1 MAMPGPLARI
11 RIFAFAIFL
20 IPLIAAAAPQEMIWD
35 DLMPEGEFEKLDEM
49 YADYMAEL
57 ERQMRASSRPLS
69 QTTPDM
75 VAEGSDLDQMEQIGT
90 FNTVEALD
98 GANIRL
104 PGYVVPFDF
113 DSGNEYTEFLLVPY
127 FGACIHAPPPPP
139 NQTVFVSTDDPIL
152 LKDLA
157 QAVWVEG
164 ILTTETQ
171 ESELADAAY
180 TLKLTHIEKYEY

>member
-1 MAMPGPLARI
+1 MMAMPGPIARI

-20 IPLIAAAAPQEMIWD
+20 IPLIAAAAPQEMTWD

-98 GANIRL
+98 GADIRL

-113 DSGNEYTEFLLVPY
+113 DSGNEYSEFLLVPY
-127 FGACIHAPPPPP
+127 FGACIHSPPPPP
-139 NQTVFVSTDDPIL
+139 NQIVYVKTKKPVTVENIWSP
-152 LKDLA
+152 
-157 QAVWVEG
+157 VWVEG
-164 ILTTETQ
+164 RLTTEKNLNDTG
-171 ESELADAAY
+171 DAAY
-180 TLKLTHIEKYEY
+180 TLDLKKVEPY